1 MYSNT
6 DTAHSPRTMID
17 LSKAVAIASDNR
29 VIMESKLHQKT
40 HGFNDGHTLLMDLE
54 SQINVKSP
62 YKQNALAI
70 SSASTV
76 VDDSTDDELSSYSV
90 KNSFQVKF
98 DNGDK
103 IEFFCDSTYERERWL
118 DVLKVIL
125 GRIPTLPTWLSV

>member
-1 MYSNT
+1 
-6 DTAHSPRTMID
+6 MID

-29 VIMESKLHQKT
+29 VIMESKT
-40 HGFNDGHTLLMDLE
+40 HKAHAFDGHSLLMDLE
-54 SQINVKSP
+54 SQINVASP
-62 YKQNALAI
+62 YKQNAVAI

-76 VDDSTDDELSSYSV
+76 VDDTADDELSSYSV

-98 DNGDK
+98 DNGDT
-103 IEFFCDSTYERERWL
+103 IEFFCDSNYERERWL